1 MVVQAFNP
9 STQKEETGGFLT
21 LDQTGLQRILGQ
33 LGLLK
38 LDMSQQPQTDKQT
51 NKQANKKNKQMKDA
65 SSADMHLVFK
75 AHICAYSHHVER
87 HSAQPGGDD
96 IHL

>member
-1 MVVQAFNP
+1 MVVYAFNP
-9 STQKEETGGFLT
+9 STQKKETGGFLT
-21 LDQTGLQRILGQ
+21 LGQTGLQRILGQ

-38 LDMSQQPQTDKQT
+38 ETLSQTD
-51 NKQANKKNKQMKDA
+51 KQANKKNKQIKDA

-87 HSAQPGGDD
+87 HTAQPGGGDT
-96 IHL
+96 HL